1 MQISDMEKREVP
13 SWHKYFMTMAEL
25 AKTKSKDRST
35 QVGAVVV
42 GNGNTVLSMGYNGFP
57 RGVNDEVR
65 SRHDRPGKYSYTEH
79 AERNSIYAAAKNG
92 IKLNGSIM
100 YVSCGGV
107 PCSDCCRAIIQAG
120 IICVIV
126 MGRQFEGKGSW
137 DESCNIGKEMLLEA
151 GVGIVSLDSDYDV
164 IMTPTV

>member
-1 MQISDMEKREVP
+1 MENSDIKKLDIP

-42 GNGNTVLSMGYNGFP
+42 GSGHTVLSIGYNGFP
-57 RGVNDEVR
+57 RGLLDDIS
-65 SRHDRPGKYSYTEH
+65 SRHERPVKYLFTEH

-92 IKLNGSIM
+92 IKLDGSKM

-107 PCSDCCRAIIQAG
+107 PCADCCRAIIQAG
-120 IICVIV
+120 IISVVV

-137 DESCNIGKEMLLEA
+137 GESCDIGKTMLIEA
-151 GVGIVSLDSDYDV
+151 GVEIVLLDSDYDV
-164 IMTPTV
+164 VISS